1 MVKKNACVFISGEG
15 TNFQALYRY
24 SLEKHFP
31 INIKLLVTS
40 NMKAK
45 GIVFAK
51 KVGIPYLFYKND
63 RLLNEFKILNR
74 IKQHKISIICLAG
87 FMKIL
92 SSNFIN
98 VFGKRIINIH
108 PSLLPKFKGLNTF
121 ERVLKDKEK
130 KTGCTVHFVNKKLDA
145 GKIILQRFFYI
156 SKSDNYKTLKIKTQR
171 LEYTSYS
178 QAIIKVF
185 NK

>member
-15 TNFQALYRY
+15 SNFRALYKY
-24 SLEKHFP
+24 SKEKNFP

-40 NMKAK
+40 NISAK
-45 GIVFAK
+45 GVVFAK
-51 KVGIPYLFYKND
+51 KVGIPYLVYRNNK
-63 RLLNEFKILNR
+63 LSEEFKILNK

-87 FMKIL
+87 FMRIL

-98 VFGKRIINIH
+98 VFGKKIINIH

-121 ERVLKDKEK
+121 QRVLQNKEK
-130 KTGCTVHFVNKKLDA
+130 KTGCTVHFVNNKLDS
-145 GKIILQRFFYI
+145 GKIILKKFFYI
-156 SKSDNYKTLKIKTQR
+156 ESSDNKKTLKIKTQK

-178 QAIIKVF
+178 QAIIKIF
-185 NK
+185 CN

>member
-15 TNFQALYRY
+15 TNFRALYKY

-40 NMKAK
+40 NKKAK
-45 GIVFAK
+45 GIIFAK
-51 KVGIPYLFYKND
+51 KVGIPYLVYKND
-63 RLLNEFKILNR
+63 RLSNEFKILNK

-98 VFGKRIINIH
+98 VFGKKIINIH

-121 ERVLKDKEK
+121 ERVLKNKEK
-130 KTGCTVHFVNKKLDA
+130 KTGCTVHFVNNKLDA
-145 GKIILQRFFYI
+145 GKIILQKFFYI
-156 SKSDNYKTLKIKTQR
+156 CKLDNHKTLKNKTQR